1 MSLQNFVIIGSNG
14 GFGVLL
20 SNLLSQSR
28 YNVAGVDL
36 QPTPVAAGLFSDYV
50 SSNIL
55 EMSEAAAAMI
65 REAECVIL
73 SLPEEVALSCFHK
86 VVEAVTPGSLILDVL
101 SVKSAIVDLME
112 EVKKPVEL
120 LSLHPMFAPEAGF
133 REQNVVA
140 VEVRPGPLSAE
151 VLAFIENCGANVTL
165 MTAEQHDTST
175 AAVQVATHAALI
187 SFGLALSKMGY
198 GIEETLRMSTP
209 LHRIMLALLAR
220 VLAGDPE
227 IYWRIQLKHPLSSKV
242 RKLLRQSL
250 EGLDGTI
257 QAHDF
262 AGFEGLLGTART
274 PIESEM
280 ERLTDYCAEIIRTR
294 M

>member
-1 MSLQNFVIIGSNG
+1 MPLQNFVIIGSNG

-20 SNLLSQSR
+20 SGLLSQAG
-28 YNVAGVDL
+28 YNVSGIDL
-36 QPTPVAAGLFSDYV
+36 QATPAAASLFSDYV

-55 EMSEAAAAMI
+55 EISEAAVTLI
-65 REAECVIL
+65 REAECIIL
-73 SLPEEVALSCFHK
+73 SLPEEVALACFQK
-86 VVEAVTPGSLILDVL
+86 VVEAVTPGGLILDVL
-101 SVKSAIVDLME
+101 SVKLAIVELME
-112 EVKKPVEL
+112 EVEKPVEL

-140 VEVRPGPLSAE
+140 IEVRPGPLSVE

-175 AAVQVATHAALI
+175 AAIQVATHAALI
-187 SFGLALSKMGY
+187 SFGLTLSKMGY
-198 GIEETLRMSTP
+198 GIEETLRISTP

-220 VLAGDPE
+220 VLAGDSE
-227 IYWRIQLKHPLSSKV
+227 IYWRIQLKHPLSSSA
-242 RKLLRQSL
+242 RHLLMQSL
-250 EGLDGTI
+250 EGLDGAV

-262 AGFEGLLGTART
+262 AGFEGLLGAART
-274 PIESEM
+274 PIASEM
-280 ERLTDYCAEIIRTR
+280 ERLTDYCAEIFRTK